1 MSYFERWLKKVAPQS
16 LQFIAVPALCLIIFV
31 PLTIMELGLIG
42 ALIAGGMGA
51 AYSAL
56 MSNLVIMDIL
66 VGGFFDSIIL
76 LDL

>member
-1 MSYFERWLKKVAPQS
+1 MSYFERWLKSCATAAAAY
-16 LQFIAVPALCLIIFV
+16 LTPALCLIIFV

-42 ALIAGGMGA
+42 ALIAGGIKA

-56 MSNLVIMDIL
+56 MGSLVIRDIL